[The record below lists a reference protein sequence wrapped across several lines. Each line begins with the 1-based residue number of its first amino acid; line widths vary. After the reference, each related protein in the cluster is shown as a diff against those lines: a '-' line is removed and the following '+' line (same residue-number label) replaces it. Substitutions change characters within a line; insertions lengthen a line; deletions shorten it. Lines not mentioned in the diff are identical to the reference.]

1 LYFYGCVQNE
11 DDDDDDDDD
20 YDDQIKSNQIKSIYL
35 TTQYE

>member
-20 YDDQIKSNQIKSIYL
+20 YDDQIKSNQINL
-35 TTQYE
+35 FDNTNE